1 MKSRIRQLVLGTA
14 LAAVLVAGGAA
25 LHPTSTFAMP
35 FHCHNLNRIDYW
47 VMTGID
53 SANGG
58 VFCHG
63 DI

>member
-1 MKSRIRQLVLGTA
+1 MAVIRHFVLGAA
-14 LAAVLVAGGAA
+14 LALAIVGGSAA
-25 LHPTSTFAMP
+25 LHPPAIYAMP

-53 SANGG
+53 TPSGG